1 MTKLTVNKPTAAPV
15 ASPSAQAIASAT
27 AEVSIQDAKGRKI
40 LLRRP
45 GVLAQFR
52 LVEALGPTASNRV
65 YVNMCLPLI
74 YVAAIDD
81 DDRIPMTTKREIEAL
96 IQRLDEEGIAA
107 VSVAVEKHY
116 GEQTPEEDKAKLG
129 N

>member
-1 MTKLTVNKPTAAPV
+1 
-15 ASPSAQAIASAT
+15 
-27 AEVSIQDAKGRKI
+27 
-40 LLRRP
+40 
-45 GVLAQFR
+45 
-52 LVEALGPTASNRV
+52 
-65 YVNMCLPLI
+65 MCLPLI

-107 VSVAVEKHY
+107 VSIAVEKHF